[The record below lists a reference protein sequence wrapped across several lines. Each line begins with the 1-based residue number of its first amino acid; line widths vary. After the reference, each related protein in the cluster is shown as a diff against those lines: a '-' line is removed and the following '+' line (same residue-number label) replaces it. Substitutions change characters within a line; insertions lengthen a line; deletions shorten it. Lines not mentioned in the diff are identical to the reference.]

1 LPIISVLI
9 YPFETD
15 NIPKPPLEEKSG
27 QEKLLELNYRL
38 VILGELDAASY
49 LQQHA
54 LPMYPLLSTMHG
66 VTVPMLIEAIDE
78 LKKHYSGQK
87 LSRRLL
93 WFRTLLGR
101 TKRLLPEDKRIVEKE
116 INMFDELLDDDPY
129 LKKRD
134 ERVAERVATQAAVQ
148 ALQKVTVDIVRRRF
162 PTLVTLAEQRV
173 AQISSADVLE
183 ELVGML
189 STVPDEN
196 TARFLLNPTAA

>member
-1 LPIISVLI
+1 M
-9 YPFETD
+9 
-15 NIPKPPLEEKSG
+15 
-27 QEKLLELNYRL
+27 NYRL
-38 VILGELDAASY
+38 VVLGELEASSF
-49 LQQHA
+49 LQKHA
-54 LPMYPLLSTMHG
+54 LPMYPLLPTMHG

-78 LKKHYSGQK
+78 LKKHYTGQK

-134 ERVAERVATQAAVQ
+134 ERVATQAAVQ
-148 ALQKVTVDIVRRRF
+148 ALQKVTVNIVRRRF
-162 PTLVTLAEQRV
+162 PSLVTLAEERV
-173 AQISSADVLE
+173 AHIGSPDVLE

-189 STVPDEN
+189 STAPDEN
-196 TARFLLNPTAA
+196 TARFLLSPTAA

>member
-1 LPIISVLI
+1 V
-9 YPFETD
+9 
-15 NIPKPPLEEKSG
+15 
-27 QEKLLELNYRL
+27 ELNYRL
-38 VILGELDAASY
+38 VVLGELEASSF
-49 LQQHA
+49 LQKHA
-54 LPMYPLLSTMHG
+54 LPMYPLLPTMHG

-78 LKKHYSGQK
+78 LKKHYTGQK

-134 ERVAERVATQAAVQ
+134 ERVATQAAVQ
-148 ALQKVTVDIVRRRF
+148 ALQKVTVNIVRRRF
-162 PTLVTLAEQRV
+162 PSLVTLAEERV
-173 AQISSADVLE
+173 AHIGSPDVLE

-189 STVPDEN
+189 STAPDEN
-196 TARFLLNPTAA
+196 TARFLLSPTAA